1 MKKVL
6 LFGMGGILLLLVI
19 GVAVFS
25 AYLNSMVKA
34 GIEAVGPKITGTTVT
49 VESVQLSLLTGEGR
63 VKGLVIGNPKEYQT
77 SSAFKLGDA
86 RLKVDVRSALTD
98 KLIIEEIV
106 VDAPEVTYETAI
118 AGNNISRIQQN
129 IGAFFKTITGHGS
142 AAQPAPEAG
151 AHQKKVQI
159 NHFIVR
165 NGRVNASAVGL
176 GGKGM
181 TVPLPDID
189 LKDIGKESQG
199 ATMQQ
204 AVAEMIA
211 ALNKSALQA
220 IAGSGKFLEKGAE
233 AAGEAA
239 KSVGSDAEKAGSK
252 AVEGVKGL
260 FGK

>member
-1 MKKVL
+1 MKKAL
-6 LFGMGGILLLLVI
+6 LFGAVGILLLIVI
-19 GVAVFS
+19 GLVVFS

-34 GIEAVGPKITGTTVT
+34 GIEAAGPRITGTTVT

-77 SSAFKLGDA
+77 PSAFNLGDA
-86 RLKVDVRSALTD
+86 RVKVNLRSALTD

-106 VDAPEVTYETAI
+106 VDAPEVTYETAVVGSNI
-118 AGNNISRIQQN
+118 ARIQEN
-129 IGAFFKTITGHGS
+129 VGAFFKTITGRGP
-142 AAQPAPEAG
+142 AAQPAPDAG

-176 GGKGM
+176 QGKSM
-181 TVPLPDID
+181 TVPLPDIH

-220 IAGSGKFLEKGAE
+220 IAGSGKFLVKGAE

-239 KSVGSDAEKAGSK
+239 KSAGSEAEKAGSK